1 MQMTESE
8 IVRSYKE
15 AAEPA
20 RQIRILAQLNCCS
33 QDDIARI
40 VGLQEVPKLRRGRK
54 ATKATV
60 KVIANPEVKL
70 HSAKDEVLTELYRK
84 LDMLDAEIKE
94 METRYKET
102 TTAIKVLS
110 EMEDTNGN

>member
-33 QDDIARI
+33 PDDIARI
-40 VGLQEVPKLRRGRK
+40 VGLPEVPKLRRGRK
-54 ATKATV
+54 ATKAAV
-60 KVIANPEVKL
+60 KVTASPEVKV

-84 LDMLDAEIKE
+84 LDMLDTKIKE

-110 EMEDTNGN
+110 EMEDINGN

>member
-20 RQIRILAQLNCCS
+20 RQVRILAQLNCCS
-33 QDDIARI
+33 PDDIARI
-40 VGLQEVPKLRRGRK
+40 VGLTEVPKLRRGRK
-54 ATKATV
+54 ATKATASPKV
-60 KVIANPEVKL
+60 KPY
-70 HSAKDEVLTELYRK
+70 SAKEEVLTELYRK

-110 EMEDTNGN
+110 EMEDANGN